1 MRIVQICSARD
12 LGGGEKHLADLANAL
27 ATRGHDVYALV
38 VPRSPLCVELSALPK
53 QNIVELPMRNSLN
66 LISVF
71 KLARFLRERRIEIIH
86 AHMARDYPL
95 AALAASRADGTQLV
109 LTRHVLFQLHKSH
122 RLTLRNVARVIAVSR
137 AVFDSLRAQRV
148 FDRSKITVVY
158 NGIDVDRFAGS
169 RKVTTDKDQDARFR
183 VGMIGHIAPIKGHKE
198 FLRAAAIVCQ
208 RRDDVDFVIVGEDK
222 SYRGENR
229 RRIEKL
235 IAELK
240 IGPRVKLLGWTNE
253 VEKVLGTFD
262 LFVSPARA
270 EPFGLSIVEAMAAGV
285 PVLATM
291 SEGAC
296 EIIEP
301 DQTGRLVPLRD
312 VDALAGAIDELLS
325 DPQECERLSA
335 NAQHAACER
344 FSLAR
349 MVDETEDVYRQVLED
364 MHITGIW
371 NRPFDPKRGAG

>member
-198 FLRAAAIVCQ
+198 FVRAAAIVCQ

>member
-27 ATRGHDVYALV
+27 ATRGHDVYAVV
-38 VPRSPLCVELSALPK
+38 VPRSPLRGELSALPK

-66 LISVF
+66 LLSAF
-71 KLARFLRERRIEIIH
+71 KLARFLRDRRIEIIH

-95 AALAASRADGTQLV
+95 AALAASRANGTQLV
-109 LTRHVLFQLHKSH
+109 LTRHVLFQLHKGH

-137 AVFDSLRAQRV
+137 AVSDRLRAQRI
-148 FDRSKITVVY
+148 FDRSKITVIH
-158 NGIDVDRFAGS
+158 NGIDIDRFAGG
-169 RKVTTDKDQDARFR
+169 REGIADKGRDAGFR
-183 VGMIGHIAPIKGHKE
+183 VGMIGHIAPIKGQKE
-198 FLRAAAIVCQ
+198 FLRAAAIICQ

-222 SYRGENR
+222 SYKGENR
-229 RRIEKL
+229 QRIEKL
-235 IAELK
+235 IAELN
-240 IGPRVKLLGWTNE
+240 IGQRVSLAGWTDN
-253 VEKVLGTFD
+253 VAKVLFTFD

-312 VDALAGAIDELLS
+312 VEALANAIGELLS
-325 DPQECERLSA
+325 DPRECQRLVS
-335 NAQHAACER
+335 NAQRAVRER
-344 FSLAR
+344 FSLQR
-349 MVDETEDVYRQVLED
+349 MVEETEDVYRQVLED
-364 MHITGIW
+364 MHITGMW
-371 NRPFDPKRGAG
+371 NRPFPSKQGAG